1 MEMIKEFKDT
11 PFEKYEQTVL
21 IEGEFFKVYPD
32 MWPACD
38 GHVLFVPKQNT
49 PEFITRTLGE
59 AILYGDKLVEE
70 GTIDG
75 YHFGMNM
82 GVAAGQ
88 TVMWPHIHFLPR
100 TTEDVEGFPGSIRLA
115 HKGHRGFEYYAEHP
129 ELGPE
134 YLRRHAHLLDEKG
147 FIDG

>member
-1 MEMIKEFKDT
+1 MIKEFKDT

-88 TVMWPHIHFLPR
+88 TVMWPHVHFIPR
-100 TTEDVEGFPGSIRLA
+100 WDDDCEGFPGSVRLA
-115 HKGHRGFEYYAEHP
+115 HRNGRGAKYYMEHP
-129 ELGPE
+129 DFKDE
-134 YLRRHAHLLDEKG
+134 YTKIHKEHSTVKG
-147 FIDG
+147 FKE